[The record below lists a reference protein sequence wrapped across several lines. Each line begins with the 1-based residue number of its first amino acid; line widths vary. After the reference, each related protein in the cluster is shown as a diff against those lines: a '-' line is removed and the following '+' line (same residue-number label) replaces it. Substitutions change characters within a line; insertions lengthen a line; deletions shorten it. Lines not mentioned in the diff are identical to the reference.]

1 MSEWSHIR
9 CVFADP
15 GSVPHNALPL
25 SSATDEER
33 LNMCVK
39 CNQFKPPRA
48 HHCSECG
55 RCIVKMDHHC
65 PYFLYS
71 LRLKSSWVNNCVGV
85 ANIKFFVLFLVYTFL
100 YCSVGTTLGVFFFIH
115 RITIEFEE
123 SFRMIG
129 NGVVV
134 IFGGFFTIF
143 TCTMFCDTFSVIQ
156 SGTTCM

>member
-1 MSEWSHIR
+1 MS
-9 CVFADP
+9 VF
-15 GSVPHNALPL
+15 L
-25 SSATDEER
+25 
-33 LNMCVK
+33 
-39 CNQFKPPRA
+39 F
-48 HHCSECG
+48 
-55 RCIVKMDHHC
+55 
-65 PYFLYS
+65 S

-100 YCSVGTTLGVFFFIH
+100 YCSVGTALGVFFFIH
-115 RITIEFEE
+115 RMTIESEE

>member
-1 MSEWSHIR
+1 M
-9 CVFADP
+9 
-15 GSVPHNALPL
+15 
-25 SSATDEER
+25 
-33 LNMCVK
+33 
-39 CNQFKPPRA
+39 
-48 HHCSECG
+48 
-55 RCIVKMDHHC
+55 
-65 PYFLYS
+65 
-71 LRLKSSWVNNCVGV
+71 GV

-100 YCSVGTTLGVFFFIH
+100 YCSVGTALGVFFFIH
-115 RITIEFEE
+115 RMTIESEE